1 MMRSFSVRQSV
12 DLSQVVL
19 IPLAESTV
27 DRLFTTR
34 ESDLSQIGTKRL
46 EFSKDMHLELPTSFI
61 VLCESIPGFNDVK
74 TDDLELGIYVRKLG
88 KYNDLMTKDMVRE
101 LQAALC
107 PVENITLV
115 QVVGT
120 DEFGEYMDEMDD
132 TEPTTIASFVTLV
145 NQVRLESVSLNA
157 IIQAAASMDDAA
169 SVVDDKTKGVLF
181 NREAFNDLSY
191 ESVLELVSYI
201 PITNDERQQL
211 LDRICLL
218 MFVRMQNNTN
228 NSPQSRNVRIANYM
242 RTLLTTR
249 VFIQDIFTRLR
260 IKLFRLPNRIQALLN
275 QPGYYDDAQVVIFRY
290 HDSDFVP
297 PGEGSMDYIPHEVD
311 GYVFQDAV
319 DPPLTDMLMDLN
331 DGIVY
336 DSYSVS
342 PANCLD
348 YAYYAFACLQS
359 LKVATPG
366 VDSKAKAMF
375 GCSRSRVVRQNFQ
388 HGNVEVNAIDGRL
401 VYARKVKEDPVVKE
415 AVCALVEKM
424 LADPI
429 EVDIYHCGSVASF
442 MKAGHH
448 ATAAGLAHTV
458 VKLLQ
463 SMTVVLN
470 VDIAVVSKLIPYGS
484 YYGFHCASIILV
496 FSFLADKAQRD
507 DLSFAIS
514 RRLYVS
520 PPGTVGFNVAMI
532 FLCALDRAQFF
543 HTINRKAEF
552 DDLLIEYDKWYQKAP
567 QYAPYALYM
576 YGITLPEDTTFR
588 NKMST
593 WLGYCAALPEV
604 MPTST
609 LRFSAALARESA
621 AAASNDII
629 GPILANSYG
638 TAIATSATRSM
649 REIMDKKVLR
659 IGGV

>member
-1 MMRSFSVRQSV
+1 MF
-12 DLSQVVL
+12 
-19 IPLAESTV
+19 ATK
-27 DRLFTTR
+27 
-34 ESDLSQIGTKRL
+34 ESDLSQMGTKRL
-46 EFSKDMHLELPTSFI
+46 EFSKDMHLELPTAFI
-61 VLCESIPGFNDVK
+61 VLCDSIPGFNGVK
-74 TDDLELGIYVRKLG
+74 TDELELGICVRKQS
-88 KYNDLMTKDMVRE
+88 KYSDLMTKDMVKE

-115 QVVGT
+115 QVVET
-120 DEFGEYMDEMDD
+120 DEFGDYMVEMED
-132 TEPTTIASFVTLV
+132 TKPTTVASFVTLV
-145 NQVRLESVSLNA
+145 NQVRLQSISLNA

-169 SVVDDKTKGVLF
+169 SVVDAKTDGVLF
-181 NREAFNDLSY
+181 NREAFNDLNY

-211 LDRICLL
+211 LDRVCLM
-218 MFVRMQNNTN
+218 MFIKTQNSN
-228 NSPQSRNVRIANYM
+228 NSSPQSRNVRIANYM

-260 IKLFRLPNRIQALLN
+260 IKLFKLPGKVKDLLSS
-275 QPGYYDDAQVVIFRY
+275 PGFYNDAKVIIFRY
-290 HDSDFVP
+290 HGSDFTP
-297 PGEGSMDYIPHEVD
+297 PAVDAPGFIPHTAD
-311 GYVFQDAV
+311 GYVFRDAV
-319 DPPLTDMLMDLN
+319 DPLLVSMLAGLN
-331 DGIVY
+331 GGVVY
-336 DSYSVS
+336 DHYSV
-342 PANCLD
+342 PATNSLD

-366 VDSKAKAMF
+366 VDAKAKAMF

-388 HGNVEVNAIDGRL
+388 HGNVEINAIDGTL
-401 VYARKVKEDPVVKE
+401 AYAKKVKEDPIVKE
-415 AVCALVEKM
+415 AVCVLVEKM

-470 VDIAVVSKLIPYGS
+470 VDVAAVSKLIPYGS

-496 FSFLADKAQRD
+496 FSSLAAKAQRD
-507 DLSFAIS
+507 ELSFAIS

-576 YGITLPEDTTFR
+576 YGITLPEDTAFR

-659 IGGV
+659 IGNV